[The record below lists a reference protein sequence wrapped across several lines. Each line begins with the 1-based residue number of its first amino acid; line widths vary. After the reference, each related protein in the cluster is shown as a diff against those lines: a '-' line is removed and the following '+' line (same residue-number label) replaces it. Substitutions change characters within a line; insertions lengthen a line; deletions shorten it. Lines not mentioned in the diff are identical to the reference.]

1 MKLQELATKPQ
12 LTEITIDKEEIVSKY
27 GDTVNF
33 FILDR
38 LPIDT
43 FTKLATIKQD
53 DIQEMYSVMEDLVL
67 NEKGMPIMTENKIL
81 PVDILTECILKVT
94 EDLGKSVG

>member
-1 MKLQELATKPQ
+1 MKLQELAKEPK
-12 LTEITIDKEEIVSKY
+12 LKEIIIDKPELVEKY
-27 GDTVNF
+27 GEPVNF

-53 DIQEMYSVMEDLVL
+53 DVHEMYEVMQTLVL
-67 NEKGMPIMTENKIL
+67 DESGKRVMDDKKVL
-81 PVDILTECILKVT
+81 PVDVLTECILKVT

>member
-1 MKLQELATKPQ
+1 MKLQELAKEPK
-12 LTEITIDKEEIVSKY
+12 LKEVVIDKPELVEKY
-27 GDTVNF
+27 GETITF